1 MWTLDDL
8 KSDRDTQITAICI
21 VFFLLAFPAYFS
33 FAASGVDGAAGLG
46 GVRDYEVSGELSYV
60 ELASGGEYIADG
72 TTFDIENLHT
82 DAIDGAEVMN
92 IVCVRLTMT
101 YGQDDEQT
109 SGNVPGGCSGPL
121 AGQNQADTI
130 SGATEHAGFTG
141 NADGQNGGQGG
152 SHSAEAIWYND
163 SMTGV
168 ISGLS
173 EAEIVEQIDAMG
185 AGLGPYTAS
194 VSVTAEAGNAP
205 GPGCSRSD
213 DGEDVSYVVELI
225 VFDYTIA
232 PFIEITDV

>member
-46 GVRDYEVSGELSYV
+46 GVRDYEVSGELTYV

-82 DAIDGAEVMN
+82 DAIDGADDMN
-92 IVCVRLTMT
+92 IVGVRLTMS
-101 YGQDDEQT
+101 YGADDEQ
-109 SGNVPGGCSGPL
+109 SGNNPLFCAAAPG
-121 AGQNQADTI
+121 NQADTI
-130 SGATEHAGFTG
+130 SGNTEHAGFTG
-141 NADGQNGGQGG
+141 SAAGQNGGQGG
-152 SHSAEAIWYND
+152 SHFAEAIWYND
-163 SMTGV
+163 SMIGV
-168 ISGLS
+168 VSGLS
-173 EAEIVEQIDAMG
+173 ESEIVDQIDAMG
-185 AGLGPYTAS
+185 AGLGPYNAS
-194 VSVTAEAGNAP
+194 VSVTAETGGGN
-205 GPGCSRSD
+205 GCNHND

>member
-8 KSDRDTQITAICI
+8 KTDRDTQITAICI

-46 GVRDYEVSGELSYV
+46 GVRDYEVSGELTYV

-72 TTFDIENLHT
+72 TTFDIEDLHT
-82 DAIDGAEVMN
+82 DAIDGADDMN
-92 IVCVRLTMT
+92 IVGVRLTMT
-101 YGQDDEQT
+101 YGEDET
-109 SGNVPGGCSGPL
+109 SQGIGCAAPG
-121 AGQNQADTI
+121 ANQNDPDTI
-130 SGATEHAGFTG
+130 SGTTEHAGFTG
-141 NADGQNGGQGG
+141 AADGQNGGQGG
-152 SHSAEAIWYND
+152 THSAEAIWYND

-173 EAEIVEQIDAMG
+173 ESEIIEQIDAMG
-185 AGLGPYTAS
+185 AGLGPYNAS
-194 VSVTAEAGNAP
+194 VSVAAQAG
-205 GPGCSRSD
+205 GTGTCD
-213 DGEDVSYVVELI
+213 HTDEGEDVSYVVELI